1 MSNLIRAV
9 RMSFKYRWSIIASV
23 SCSLTVALLWGANI
37 GALYPFIEVV
47 FEGESMHYWVDNRIE
62 NAEQAI
68 AENQQQI
75 AELRAELPTEDPSRQ
90 ASLENR
96 IARFESSIEGEQQK
110 IVTTRWLEPYIKQL
124 LPDNAFHT
132 LLCLLV
138 FFLTATFI
146 RACFLMANMMLVAR
160 VGQRTVLDLQN
171 MFFRNALQME
181 MSEMDVNGTGDLV
194 GRIRGETNAI
204 GLTITTLFGR
214 TLREPMKMATCLIA
228 AGIINWR
235 LLLFSMLICPI
246 AGWGML
252 KLARSTKRA
261 NKRAVE
267 ESAKLLSRLFQAVT
281 YLRIVKAFNMERY
294 EEKRFEGT
302 ANDVYRKSMKIS
314 WYNSLARMN
323 NEMLGVCIMCL
334 SFLASGYLVLNNQT
348 HLLGIRLTSA
358 TMSFGELMLFFAF
371 LVGVTDPLRKMA
383 DVYNLIQGGAVAAE
397 RVFPLID
404 KQPAIQSPREP
415 RAFPKQ
421 APTLRF
427 ENIRFSYQP
436 GQEILKGVNLEIPS
450 GRTLALL
457 GSNGCGKSTLINLLP
472 RFHDA
477 DAGRILLDDCEIRQL
492 DLAELRRN
500 VSYVTQTSMLF
511 SDSVMENIRYG
522 TPEATDEQVIAA
534 AQQAHAHDFILKLA
548 EGYQS
553 DIGEHGRNLSG
564 GQRQRITL
572 ARAILKDPKVVIL
585 DEATS
590 QIDPQSEMLIH
601 QALRRFA
608 KQRTTLLITHRLSS
622 LELAD
627 EIAIMQDGQIVDQ
640 GTHDELM
647 QRCEIYRSLR
657 ATELKEA
664 A

>member
-1 MSNLIRAV
+1 MSNLLRAL
-9 RMSFKYRWSIIASV
+9 RMSLKYRTSIGLSV
-23 SCSLTVALLWGANI
+23 LCSLTVALLWGANI

-47 FEGESMHYWVDNRIE
+47 FEGESMHYWVDNRIDK
-62 NAEQAI
+62 AEQAI
-68 AENQQQI
+68 AENQQLIDDLQTAK
-75 AELRAELPTEDPSRQ
+75 AEQSPDEQ
-90 ASLENR
+90 AQTDYR
-96 IARFESSIEGEQQK
+96 IARFEASIEGERKK
-110 IVTTRWLEPYIKQL
+110 ILTTQWLEPYIKSY
-124 LPDNAFHT
+124 LPQNAFHT
-132 LLCLLV
+132 LLLLLV

-160 VGQRTVLDLQN
+160 IGQRTVLDLQN
-171 MFFRNALQME
+171 MFFRNALKME

-261 NKRAVE
+261 NKRAIE

-294 EEKRFEGT
+294 EEDRFKGT
-302 ANDVYRKSMKIS
+302 ANEVYRKSMKIS

-404 KQPAIQSPREP
+404 KQPTIQEP
-415 RAFPKQ
+415 ITAKSFPAV
-421 APTLRF
+421 APTIRF
-427 ENIRFSYQP
+427 EDIHFSYQP
-436 GQEILKGVNLEIPS
+436 GQPILKGVDMTVPAGKTVAI
-450 GRTLALL
+450 L
-457 GSNGCGKSTLINLLP
+457 GTNGCGKSTLINLLP

-477 DAGRILLDDCEIRQL
+477 DSGRIMLNDREVREIGL
-492 DLAELRRN
+492 SELRQN
-500 VSYVTQTSMLF
+500 ISYVTQTSMLF
-511 SDSVMENIRYG
+511 NDSVMENIRYG
-522 TPEATDEQVIAA
+522 TPEATDSDVIPCGPA
-534 AQQAHAHDFILKLA
+534 
-548 EGYQS
+548 G
-553 DIGEHGRNLSG
+553 
-564 GQRQRITL
+564 
-572 ARAILKDPKVVIL
+572 ARP
-585 DEATS
+585 
-590 QIDPQSEMLIH
+590 
-601 QALRRFA
+601 
-608 KQRTTLLITHRLSS
+608 
-622 LELAD
+622 
-627 EIAIMQDGQIVDQ
+627 
-640 GTHDELM
+640 
-647 QRCEIYRSLR
+647 
-657 ATELKEA
+657 
-664 A
+664 